1 MRSTIS
7 DLFSLVG
14 AISMIVAA
22 FLINPIIGLIAVG
35 LFAFVFSYFLRE

>member
-14 AISMIVAA
+14 AISIIVAA
-22 FLINPIIGLIAVG
+22 FFIGLVVGLTVFG